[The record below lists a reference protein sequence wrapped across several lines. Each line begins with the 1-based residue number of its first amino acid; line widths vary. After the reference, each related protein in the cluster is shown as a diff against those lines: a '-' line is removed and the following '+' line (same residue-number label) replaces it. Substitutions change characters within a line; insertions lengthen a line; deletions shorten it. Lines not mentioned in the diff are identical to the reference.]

1 VKERVTLRVN
11 GKAYNVELDPYALL
25 SDVLREDLGLKGTKR
40 GCDFGGCGACTV
52 LLDGRAIYSCMMPA
66 RHAEG
71 HEITTI
77 EGLAK
82 GGELTSVQESFVKNM
97 GFQCGYCTPGIIM
110 SATALVNQNP
120 HLTEDDIREAL
131 AGNLCR
137 CTGYTSIFK
146 AIMEAAR
153 MQISI
158 NAPEST

>member
-1 VKERVTLRVN
+1 MKEKISLRVN
-11 GKAYNVELDPYALL
+11 DKGYEVELDPYALL

-52 LLDGRAIYSCMMPA
+52 LLDGQAVYSCMMPA
-66 RHAEG
+66 RHAQG

-77 EGLAK
+77 EGLSK
-82 GGELTSVQESFVKNM
+82 GGELTSVQQSFVKNM

-110 SATALVNQNP
+110 STTALIKQNP
-120 HLTEDDIREAL
+120 NPTDNDIQEAL

-146 AIMEAAR
+146 AIKDAAR
-153 MQISI
+153 
-158 NAPEST
+158 TDT

>member
-1 VKERVTLRVN
+1 MKDKVLLRVN
-11 GKAYNVELDPYALL
+11 GKRYEVELGPYALL

-52 LLDGRAIYSCMMPA
+52 LLDGQAIYSCMMPA

-77 EGLAK
+77 EGLGK
-82 GGELTSVQESFVKNM
+82 DGELTSVQQSFVRNM

-110 SATALVNQNP
+110 SATAALKENP
-120 HLTEDDIREAL
+120 HPTENDIREAL

-146 AIMEAAR
+146 AIKEAAN
-153 MQISI
+153 MD
-158 NAPEST
+158 P

>member
-1 VKERVTLRVN
+1 MKDKVWLRVN
-11 GKAYNVELDPYALL
+11 GKKYELEVGPYALL
-25 SDVLREDLGLKGTKR
+25 SEVLREDLGLKGTKR

-52 LLDGRAIYSCMMPA
+52 LMDSQAIYSCMMPA

-77 EGLAK
+77 EGLAE
-82 GGELTSVQESFVKNM
+82 GGKLSSLQQSFVKNM

-110 SATALVNQNP
+110 SATALLRRNSRP
-120 HLTEDDIREAL
+120 TEDDIREAL

-146 AIMEAAR
+146 SIKEAAER
-153 MQISI
+153 Q
-158 NAPEST
+158 T

>member
-1 VKERVTLRVN
+1 MKNKVALGVN
-11 GKAYNVELDPYALL
+11 GKKYELELGPYALL
-25 SDVLREDLGLKGTKR
+25 SEVLREDLGLKGTKR

-52 LLDGRAIYSCMMPA
+52 LMDGQAIYSCMMPA

-77 EGLAK
+77 EGLAE
-82 GGELTSVQESFVKNM
+82 GGELSPVQRSFVKNM

-110 SATALVNQNP
+110 SATALLKRNP
-120 HLTEDDIREAL
+120 HPTEDDMREAL

-146 AIMEAAR
+146 SIKEAAET
-153 MQISI
+153 Q
-158 NAPEST
+158 T

>member
-1 VKERVTLRVN
+1 MKDRVLLRVN
-11 GKAYNVELDPYALL
+11 GKRYEVELGPYALL

-52 LLDGRAIYSCMMPA
+52 LLDGQAIYSCMMPA

-71 HEITTI
+71 HDITTI
-77 EGLAK
+77 EGLGK
-82 GGELTSVQESFVKNM
+82 DGELTPVQQAFIKNM

-110 SATALVNQNP
+110 STTALLKQNP
-120 HLTEDDIREAL
+120 HPTENDIREAL

-146 AIMEAAR
+146 TIKDAAS
-153 MQISI
+153 MQ
-158 NAPEST
+158 P

>member
-1 VKERVTLRVN
+1 MKDRVLLHVN
-11 GKAYNVELDPYALL
+11 GKKYEFELGPYALL

-52 LLDGRAIYSCMMPA
+52 LLDGHAIYSCMMPA

-82 GGELTSVQESFVKNM
+82 DSELTPVQQSFVKNM

-110 SATALVNQNP
+110 SATALLKQNP
-120 HLTEDDIREAL
+120 HPTENDIREAL

-146 AIMEAAR
+146 
-153 MQISI
+153 SI
-158 NAPEST
+158 KETANM

>member
-1 VKERVTLRVN
+1 MKNKVLLRVN
-11 GKAYNVELDPYALL
+11 GKSYELELSPYALL

-52 LLDGRAIYSCMMPA
+52 MMDGQAIYSCMMPA

-77 EGLAK
+77 EGLGK
-82 GGELTSVQESFVKNM
+82 DGELTRVQQSFMKNM

-110 SATALVNQNP
+110 VATALLKQNP
-120 HLTEDDIREAL
+120 NPTEDDIREGL

-146 AIMEAAR
+146 SIKEAAEGH
-153 MQISI
+153 
-158 NAPEST
+158 N

>member
-1 VKERVTLRVN
+1 MKSKVALRVN
-11 GKAYNVELDPYALL
+11 GKKCELELGPYALL
-25 SDVLREDLGLKGTKR
+25 SEVLREDLGLKGTKR

-52 LLDGRAIYSCMMPA
+52 LMDGQAIYSCMMPA

-77 EGLAK
+77 EGLAE
-82 GGELTSVQESFVKNM
+82 GGKLSPVQRSFVKNM

-110 SATALVNQNP
+110 SATALLKRNP
-120 HLTEDDIREAL
+120 HPTEDDMREAL

-146 AIMEAAR
+146 SIKEAAET
-153 MQISI
+153 Q
-158 NAPEST
+158 T